1 MLSLQN
7 ILNTEGREFLENLL
21 NKEVVV
27 TEKLNAAT
35 LSMQKKQTSEMDLN
49 RKLTFYK
56 GTGVNKREITIADRV
71 MTTFYSSGMTYLSN
85 LSKLIID
92 RIPANWTFVFKYFPN
107 HQPSFINYSVL
118 PKNNLV
124 LCCIITSGGTKIDD
138 CEDLKSWAEMFD
150 VPYQEPIFKGH
161 LSEYQKEKLRD
172 YVEDGSNNKD
182 SFARFIITLLN
193 PSLKG
198 SLYQNDGFE
207 SPIDGFVFKFIS
219 DDGIT
224 KPMTAKLIDPFMS
237 ALISKNKSK
246 KGYND
251 NTDVLLSDFTIFM
264 SNQDMDSI
272 VLTKKDD
279 GERYL
284 ELFYRLFNRYIKYKK
299 SQLED
304 FDVDTNDIV
313 KESIDTDFGVDMDK
327 ISNETTKKLLKD
339 NPEFKSIFKTLLG
352 SFKTKKD
359 DNYKSIV
366 MSPGVV
372 RLFNGIVDKINCKI
386 SSCEETDNLSF
397 ASYLNTIHKNN
408 VQDLDINNAPDNVEK
423 PQPIPDALTQQKEIH
438 SLAMS
443 FSDFKKKEEKAEKT
457 EEKGVKS
464 IEDMIKSL
472 KGEIK
477 DLTKEVSDLK
487 KDQKEV
493 KKNVE
498 DVDDATKD
506 IAKDVED
513 IDKGSESEPEGE
525 KKEDTSSKEERKDDT
540 SKDESDSTSENS
552 DESADSEEPTEEEN
566 KEDETTE
573 DEPADDG
580 ESADE
585 GGDDKAKDIFAGL

>member
-35 LSMQKKQTSEMDLN
+35 LSMQKKHTSEMDLN
-49 RKLTFYK
+49 RTLTFYK

-71 MTTFYSSGMTYLSN
+71 MTTFYLSGMTYLSN

-150 VPYQEPIFKGH
+150 VPYQEPIFKGY

-172 YVEDGSNNKD
+172 YVEDGSNNKE

-193 PSLKG
+193 PSMKG

-219 DDGIT
+219 DDGVT

-246 KGYND
+246 KGYSD

-313 KESIDTDFGVDMDK
+313 KESIDVDFGVDIDK

-372 RLFNGIVDKINCKI
+372 RLFNDIVDKINFKT

-397 ASYLNTIHKNN
+397 ASYLNTIHKNDIQN
-408 VQDLDINNAPDNVEK
+408 LDVNDAPDNVET
-423 PQPIPDALTQQKEIH
+423 PQPIPDALTQQKNIEA
-438 SLAMS
+438 LALS
-443 FSDFKKKEEKAEKT
+443 FSDFQKKSEKEEKKEEN
-457 EEKGVKS
+457 GIKS

-506 IAKDVED
+506 IAKDVEN
-513 IDKGSESEPEGE
+513 IDNDSESESDEE
-525 KKEDTSSKEERKDDT
+525 KKNDSKKEEKSETSDKGDDKK
-540 SKDESDSTSENS
+540 SDENDDNADSEESTEDETKEEDNTD
-552 DESADSEEPTEEEN
+552 DESADK
-566 KEDETTE
+566 KES
-573 DEPADDG
+573 DG
-580 ESADE
+580 DS
-585 GGDDKAKDIFAGL
+585 GDDKTNDIFAGL

>member
-21 NKEVVV
+21 NMEVVV

-35 LSMQKKQTSEMDLN
+35 LSMQKKHTSEMDLN
-49 RKLTFYK
+49 RNLTFYK

-71 MTTFYSSGMTYLSN
+71 MTTFYLSGMTYLSN

-124 LCCIITSGGTKIDD
+124 LSCIITSGGTKIDD
-138 CEDLKSWAEMFD
+138 SEDLKSWAEMFD
-150 VPYQEPIFKGH
+150 VPYQEPIFKGY
-161 LSEYQKEKLRD
+161 LSEYQKERLRD
-172 YVEDGSNNKD
+172 YVEDGSNNKE
-182 SFARFIITLLN
+182 SFSRFIITLLN
-193 PSLKG
+193 PSMKG
-198 SLYQNDGFE
+198 SMYQNDGFE

-246 KGYND
+246 KGYSD

-313 KESIDTDFGVDMDK
+313 KESIDVDFGVDIDK

-372 RLFNGIVDKINCKI
+372 RLFNEIVDKINSKI
-386 SSCEETDNLSF
+386 LSCEETDNLSF
-397 ASYLNTIHKNN
+397 DSYLNTIRKNDIK
-408 VQDLDINNAPDNVEK
+408 DLDINNAPDNVEK
-423 PQPIPDALTQQKEIH
+423 PQPIPDALTQQKDIQA
-438 SLAMS
+438 LAMS
-443 FSDFKKKEEKAEKT
+443 FSDFKKKEEKDEKK
-457 EEKGVKS
+457 EEKGIKS

-487 KDQKEV
+487 KDQKDV
-493 KKNVE
+493 KKSVE

-506 IAKDVED
+506 IAKDVEN
-513 IDKGSESEPEGE
+513 I
-525 KKEDTSSKEERKDDT
+525 
-540 SKDESDSTSENS
+540 DSTSDS
-552 DESADSEEPTEEEN
+552 DDEKESKKKEKEEKKDETPNDDKEKSEEKDKSADSEESTEEVNDDDKEETT
-566 KEDETTE
+566 KEDSN
-573 DEPADDG
+573 D
-580 ESADE
+580 
-585 GGDDKAKDIFAGL
+585 DDKDDKSKDIFAGL

>member
-304 FDVDTNDIV
+304 FDVDTNEIV

-397 ASYLNTIHKNN
+397 ASYLNTIHKNDIK
-408 VQDLDINNAPDNVEK
+408 DLDINNAPDNVEK
-423 PQPIPDALTQQKEIH
+423 PQPIPDALTQQKEMH

-443 FSDFKKKEEKAEKT
+443 FSDFKKKEEKDEKT

-513 IDKGSESEPEGE
+513 IDKDSESESKGE
-525 KKEDTSSKEERKDDT
+525 KEEKKKDDT

-552 DESADSEEPTEEEN
+552 DKSDDGEESTEEEN
-566 KEDETTE
+566 KEDETSE
-573 DEPADDG
+573 DESANEE

-585 GGDDKAKDIFAGL
+585 GKDDKAKDIFAGL

>member
-21 NKEVVV
+21 NKEVIV

-49 RKLTFYK
+49 RSLTFYK
-56 GTGVNKREITIADRV
+56 GTGV
-71 MTTFYSSGMTYLSN
+71 MTTFYLSGMTYLSN

-150 VPYQEPIFKGH
+150 VPYQEPIFKGY

-172 YVEDGSNNKD
+172 YVEDGSNNKE

-207 SPIDGFVFKFIS
+207 SPIDGFVFKFMS
-219 DDGIT
+219 DDGVT

-246 KGYND
+246 KGYSD

-313 KESIDTDFGVDMDK
+313 KESIDVDFGVDIDK

-352 SFKTKKD
+352 SFKSKKD

-372 RLFNGIVDKINCKI
+372 RLFNDIVDKINSKT

-397 ASYLNTIHKNN
+397 ASYLNTIHKNDIQN
-408 VQDLDINNAPDNVEK
+408 LDVNNAPDNVEK
-423 PQPIPDALTQQKEIH
+423 PQPIPDSLTQQKAIQA
-438 SLAMS
+438 LAMS
-443 FSDFKKKEEKAEKT
+443 FSDFKKKEEKEEKK
-457 EEKGVKS
+457 EEKGIKS

-477 DLTKEVSDLK
+477 DLSKEISDLK

-493 KKNVE
+493 KKNIE

-506 IAKDVED
+506 IAKDVDNIDNDSGDESNGED
-513 IDKGSESEPEGE
+513 
-525 KKEDTSSKEERKDDT
+525 KENKNDT
-540 SKDESDSTSENS
+540 SKEKKTDSSEKDDEKSDDENTEEESTDEETTEEDNTEEDDSAN
-552 DESADSEEPTEEEN
+552 DESADNEKS
-566 KEDETTE
+566 
-573 DEPADDG
+573 DDG
-580 ESADE
+580 GE
-585 GGDDKAKDIFAGL
+585 DKANDIFAGL

>member
-49 RKLTFYK
+49 RSLTFYK

-71 MTTFYSSGMTYLSN
+71 MTTFYLSGMTYLSN

-138 CEDLKSWAEMFD
+138 CEDLKTWAEMFD
-150 VPYQEPIFKGH
+150 VPYQEPIFKGY

-172 YVEDGSNNKD
+172 YVEDGSNNKE

-193 PSLKG
+193 PSMKG

-219 DDGIT
+219 DDGVT

-246 KGYND
+246 KGYSD

-313 KESIDTDFGVDMDK
+313 KESIDVDFGVDVDK

-372 RLFNGIVDKINCKI
+372 RLFNDIVDKINSKT

-397 ASYLNTIHKNN
+397 ASYLNTIHKNDIQN
-408 VQDLDINNAPDNVEK
+408 LDVNNASDNMET
-423 PQPIPDALTQQKEIH
+423 PQPIPDALTQQKNIEA
-438 SLAMS
+438 LALS
-443 FSDFKKKEEKAEKT
+443 FSDFQKKSEKEEKKEEK
-457 EEKGVKS
+457 GIKS

-477 DLTKEVSDLK
+477 DLTDEVSDLK

-506 IAKDVED
+506 IAKDVEN
-513 IDKGSESEPEGE
+513 IDNDSESESDEE
-525 KKEDTSSKEERKDDT
+525 KKNDSKKEEKSETSDKDDDKK
-540 SKDESDSTSENS
+540 SDEKDEN
-552 DESADSEEPTEEEN
+552 ADSEEST
-566 KEDETTE
+566 EDETKEEDNTD
-573 DEPADDG
+573 DEPADEK
-580 ESADE
+580 ESDDDS
-585 GGDDKAKDIFAGL
+585 GDDKANDIFAGL

>member
-7 ILNTEGREFLENLL
+7 ILNTEGREFLDNLL
-21 NKEVVV
+21 NKEVIV

-49 RKLTFYK
+49 RTLTFYK

-71 MTTFYSSGMTYLSN
+71 MTTFYSSGMTYLNN

-92 RIPANWTFVFKYFPN
+92 RIPANWIFVFKYFPN
-107 HQPSFINYSVL
+107 HQPSFINYSIL

-138 CEDLKSWAEMFD
+138 FEDLKTWAEMFD
-150 VPYQEPIFKGH
+150 VPYQKPIFKGY
-161 LSEYQKEKLRD
+161 LSEYQKERLCD

-219 DDGIT
+219 DDGVT
-224 KPMTAKLIDPFMS
+224 KPMSAKLIDPFMS
-237 ALISKNKSK
+237 ELISKNKSK
-246 KGYND
+246 KGYSD

-272 VLTKKDD
+272 VLTKKNDD
-279 GERYL
+279 ERYL

-313 KESIDTDFGVDMDK
+313 KESIDTDFSIDIDK

-352 SFKTKKD
+352 SFKSKKD
-359 DNYKSIV
+359 ENYKSIV

-372 RLFNGIVDKINCKI
+372 RLFNNIVDKINSKI
-386 SSCEETDNLSF
+386 LSCEETDNLSF
-397 ASYLNTIHKNN
+397 TSYLNTIHKNDIK
-408 VQDLDINNAPDNVEK
+408 DLDINNTPVNTETTQSIADG
-423 PQPIPDALTQQKEIH
+423 LTQQKDIQ
-438 SLAMS
+438 SLIMS
-443 FSDFKKKEEKAEKT
+443 FSDFKKKEEKERKN
-457 EEKGVKS
+457 EENGIKS

-493 KKNVE
+493 KKNIE
-498 DVDDATKD
+498 DVDDVAND

-513 IDKGSESEPEGE
+513 MDDDSKSKSNE
-525 KKEDTSSKEERKDDT
+525 KKEEKKESSKEEKN
-540 SKDESDSTSENS
+540 DETS
-552 DESADSEEPTEEEN
+552 DEIDNDENIDDKESSKEEKNDDDIDEKESSKEKNDDSNEDSGDDN
-566 KEDETTE
+566 KE
-573 DEPADDG
+573 
-580 ESADE
+580 
-585 GGDDKAKDIFAGL
+585 KDIFAGL

>member
-49 RKLTFYK
+49 RNLTFYK
-56 GTGVNKREITIADRV
+56 GSGANKREITIADRV
-71 MTTFYSSGMTYLSN
+71 MTTFYLSGTTYLSN

-124 LCCIITSGGTKIDD
+124 LSCIITSGGTKIDD

-150 VPYQEPIFKGH
+150 VPFQEPIFKGY

-172 YVEDGSNNKD
+172 YVEDGSNNKE

-193 PSLKG
+193 PALKG

-246 KGYND
+246 KGYTD

-284 ELFYRLFNRYIKYKK
+284 ELFYRLFNRYISYKK

-313 KESIDTDFGVDMDK
+313 KESIDVDFGVDIDK
-327 ISNETTKKLLKD
+327 ISNETTKKLLKE

-352 SFKTKKD
+352 SFKSKKD

-372 RLFNGIVDKINCKI
+372 RLFNGIVDRINFKI

-397 ASYLNTIHKNN
+397 ASYLNTIRKNDI
-408 VQDLDINNAPDNVEK
+408 QDLDINNAPDNVEK
-423 PQPIPDALTQQKEIH
+423 PQPIPDALTQQKDIQA
-438 SLAMS
+438 LAMS
-443 FSDFKKKEEKAEKT
+443 FSDFKKKEEK
-457 EEKGVKS
+457 EEKKEEKSLKS

-487 KDQKEV
+487 KDQKDV
-493 KKNVE
+493 KKSVE

-506 IAKDVED
+506 IAKDVENMED
-513 IDKGSESEPEGE
+513 DSKESDEKEEPKKKDSK
-525 KKEDTSSKEERKDDT
+525 KKEES
-540 SKDESDSTSENS
+540 SKDESDDKSEEN
-552 DESADSEEPTEEEN
+552 DESVDNEESTDEEELKDEN
-566 KEDETTE
+566 NDEKEESNEKEDSK
-573 DEPADDG
+573 DDDG
-580 ESADE
+580 
-585 GGDDKAKDIFAGL
+585 GDSMKDIFAGL